1 MKQLPVGIAI
11 AILASLIVSAQQTGS
26 AEREVQRMGQA
37 AADAFV
43 KKDRTALERVYA
55 DEYSYIHSNGSV
67 ANKAQELSDAMSP
80 NLKWTSSTLTDVKV
94 RVYGDA
100 AILTGVE
107 TLQGTAKG
115 YVPGP
120 RRVTDLWVNR
130 NGRWQQ
136 LGGQSTIVI
145 KDTSNTAALSAVKA
159 LTPKAATAN
168 TAEEG
173 GRPGGRGL
181 RQGRRRER
189 RCENK
194 SDADERLFVRQP
206 RRRRRVA
213 ERSAGHSEQVDGRSL
228 RSYPHVWNTR
238 SRAGVAAV
246 ERRERVFTRRAAL
259 HTRVG
264 ERRERV
270 EARGRTAHSRKS
282 VRFYVGQILRRR
294 RLRSRPLRSRHMG

>member
-11 AILASLIVSAQQTGS
+11 AILAGLIVSAQQTGS
-26 AEREVQRMGQA
+26 AEREVQRMEQA

-67 ANKAQELSDAMSP
+67 ANKAQELSDVMSP
-80 NLKWTSSTLTDVKV
+80 DLKWTSSTLTDVKV

-168 TAEEG
+168 TAEE
-173 GRPGGRGL
+173 RGVA
-181 RQGRRRER
+181 Q
-189 RCENK
+189 
-194 SDADERLFVRQP
+194 ADEAYAKADGANDDAKTRATQTKDYSFV
-206 RRRRRVA
+206 
-213 ERSAGHSEQVDGRSL
+213 
-228 RSYPHVWNTR
+228 
-238 SRAGVAAV
+238 SRAGVVASPSDPPGTPNKSMAV
-246 ERRERVFTRRAAL
+246 AYDRIRMFGTLAVVQGSLLWSDVKGFSPGVLRFTRVWVKDANAWKLAA
-259 HTRVG
+259 
-264 ERRERV
+264 EQ
-270 EARGRTAHSRKS
+270 RTA
-282 VRFYVGQILRRR
+282 VAAA
-294 RLRSRPLRSRHMG
+294 RPTS